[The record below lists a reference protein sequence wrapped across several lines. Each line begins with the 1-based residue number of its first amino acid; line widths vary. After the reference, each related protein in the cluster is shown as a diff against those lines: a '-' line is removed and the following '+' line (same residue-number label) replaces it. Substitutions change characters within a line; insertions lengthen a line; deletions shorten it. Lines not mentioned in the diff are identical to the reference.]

1 MPSPLLKYNYP
12 KATLEI
18 VNNIAHALL
27 SHPRFYTQVLHLMN
41 KMNIPPPFHHHNQT
55 IVNLDFSHNQNM
67 TRNEDSES
75 ELESSENEDY
85 AQISNFVHKPVK
97 RVAKKLK
104 SGFVGEKADNER
116 DKFES
121 KIKDKRTHDNKVLS
135 QEEVFEVPKVM
146 AQKSRIEIKIKA
158 RNAQNSKDIN
168 S

>member
-1 MPSPLLKYNYP
+1 
-12 KATLEI
+12 
-18 VNNIAHALL
+18 
-27 SHPRFYTQVLHLMN
+27 MN
-41 KMNIPPPFHHHNQT
+41 KMNLPPPFHHHNQT
-55 IVNLDFSHNQNM
+55 IVNLDQNM

-85 AQISNFVHKPVK
+85 AQESNFVHKPVK

-116 DKFES
+116 EKFES
-121 KIKDKRTHDNKVLS
+121 KIKDKRSGENKVVS
-135 QEEVFEVPKVM
+135 QEDVFEVPKAV

-158 RNAQNSKDIN
+158 GKDIN